1 MAADLIS
8 KKTRN
13 EFREIL
19 VGWSLREIG
28 DLFAAADIEW
38 DRDYEPATGGQR
50 RSFVEQHYSTLDF
63 ANPASARRLVTAFEN
78 FLATA
83 EQRLPTLTDK
93 AAGERAIANLL
104 RCLKSD
110 GMKYEKGKLVPT
122 SPEARRIF
130 AGDPSTRTIS
140 EVTRRNIIDELR
152 SMQSSSWGALWAGRL
167 DEDAF
172 LSRLYDL
179 DALPSDDPRFKSL
192 REDIGQHRDNN
203 QDWSADWVFGD
214 SRIGL
219 LQAQDAAFLRFLCEM
234 VHPAVRPEQKD
245 ADALI
250 AMFNKYLTVDYWEIA
265 ESGQLSGRAV
275 YTARRRTTAQ
285 VRLNPS
291 PESTDVLSDEYVQEL
306 AHKCDERLARSDFE
320 GAITTGRTVLEA
332 ILVALE
338 ERIAGTRGD
347 YKGDLPKQFKRI
359 AKLLKMDDERPD
371 LDERFKDVI
380 RGLVT
385 VTNGLAPLRNKMSDG
400 HARERKPA
408 PHHARLVVNAAK
420 TVASFL
426 VESYAFQCGKGSL
439 GKPSATKQEA
449 R

>member
-1 MAADLIS
+1 
-8 KKTRN
+8 
-13 EFREIL
+13 
-19 VGWSLREIG
+19 
-28 DLFAAADIEW
+28 
-38 DRDYEPATGGQR
+38 
-50 RSFVEQHYSTLDF
+50 
-63 ANPASARRLVTAFEN
+63 
-78 FLATA
+78 
-83 EQRLPTLTDK
+83 
-93 AAGERAIANLL
+93 
-104 RCLKSD
+104 
-110 GMKYEKGKLVPT
+110 MKYEHGKIVPT

-140 EVTRRNIIDELR
+140 EVTRRNIIDEL
-152 SMQSSSWGALWAGRL
+152 SAMQSSSWGALWAGRL
-167 DEDAF
+167 DEDTF

-179 DALPSDDPRFKSL
+179 DALPSNDPRFKSL
-192 REDIGQHRDNN
+192 REDIGQHRYNN
-203 QDWSADWVFGD
+203 QDWSAAWVFGD

-234 VHPAVRPEQKD
+234 VHPAVRSEQRD

-250 AMFNKYLTVDYWEIA
+250 AMFNKHLTADRWKIA
-265 ESGQLSGRAV
+265 ESAQLSGRAV
-275 YTARRRTTAQ
+275 YTSQRQTTAQ
-285 VRLNPS
+285 VRLS
-291 PESTDVLSDEYVQEL
+291 PPEPTDVLSDEYVQEL
-306 AHKCDERLARSDFE
+306 ERKCDERLARGDFE

-338 ERIAGTRGD
+338 ERIAGNRGD
-347 YKGDLPKQFKRI
+347 YKGDLPKQFKHV

-385 VTNGLAPLRNKMSDG
+385 VINGLAPLRNKMSDG

-420 TVASFL
+420 TIASFL

-439 GKPSATKQEA
+439 GKPSATKGKA
-449 R
+449 NS